1 MAWLRLSTVFSAA
14 LLVLAATTVHAID
27 APSPHQTKPLLGFV
41 PGFSTLGL
49 LPPRSCSTSLGGR
62 RDRGLGV
69 GPHAIWGTQ
78 ARTGAAGLCMGR
90 KRKTEGGT
98 HRSRWERRDASL
110 NPDEPQPLNPESA
123 TGEVR
128 TNKIAALVKRRQ
140 AGFILVLEDPFN
152 INNAGAVLRSADAFG
167 LRPLSAQPAA
177 TSTNGRLHAL
187 HACSGLW
194 KLQRS

>member
-1 MAWLRLSTVFSAA
+1 MEGRT
-14 LLVLAATTVHAID
+14 HA
-27 APSPHQTKPLLGFV
+27 V
-41 PGFSTLGL
+41 
-49 LPPRSCSTSLGGR
+49 
-62 RDRGLGV
+62 
-69 GPHAIWGTQ
+69 WGTQ
-78 ARTGAAGLCMGR
+78 ARTGPAGLCMGR

-167 LRPLSAQPAA
+167 LRPLSTQPAA